1 MKVMNSS
8 TTTRR
13 WASPSLVVVVKSQS
27 VVLPRYGADPELA
40 LTPAHLRLIQQLAHS
55 GISSDDA
62 ADDPFL
68 AELGQREL
76 LVFGDGPPS
85 TEDGAV
91 VDYAAVLAME
101 PTHAVVAPTPLLLRA
116 RSEGFEHVDH
126 QGRVRVCLSAD
137 EVTAVVALAQPTT
150 VDDAAGAQ
158 RSSLGADALDLD
170 DFRYLADRLAG
181 AGLLVAFDPD
191 NPVHAR
197 QTRQAE
203 LMRDGLRRQA
213 RVNEEFDR
221 LEHEQDAKP
230 APPDRVRVIA
240 AHNSWS
246 GLPASLAMV
255 IAAAKDHEDGALEQ
269 AYDFRPRLFWD
280 QRRLE
285 RAADGAPGIF
295 LYSNY
300 IWNTSYNLDQSALV
314 NQRGPHHINVHGGP
328 NTPKYLG
335 DVERFFA
342 ANPHVH
348 VAVHG
353 EGEATFTH
361 MLAALRGAVGDG
373 PPDLAVLG
381 DVPGLSFRLGDR
393 VVQTPNRDRIADLDA
408 VPSPILTGLYDGF
421 IPAGPSG
428 AVILETNRGCPY
440 GCTFCDWGS
449 ATLSRVR
456 KFDLDRIFAELE
468 WCAVNNFET
477 VGVADANFG
486 IFERDV
492 EIAQKIAD
500 LKAEYG
506 YPKFIGNN
514 YAKNTVKHLS
524 SIIEIFTQAG
534 IVAEGKMSMQTF
546 DSGTLTTIR
555 RKNIKVEKY
564 HELSGEFRRNDLP
577 MMVDIMMGL
586 PGSTPET
593 FRNDLQECISRAV
606 RVAIHS
612 TLLLTNSPM
621 NEPEYRAENG
631 ITALPGEEVTETT
644 SFTRAEWEQMN
655 RLTYAYYVFENF
667 GVLRQIAT
675 YVHAETGQREV
686 DFYERFVED
695 VHADPGRWPLSM
707 ITVQILPELMV
718 PPVSWKLFL
727 EEIRR
732 YLVEQ
737 VGLVD
742 DDALDTVMRVQH
754 VLMPARGREFPV
766 NLELPHDYATW
777 FATIAELRDQGFHHD
792 WHLQAPHLRDL
803 GPATFQVD
811 DPFDVCTTALGGS
824 LRSLMVENAWD
835 LDSPVS
841 RPRQRISDEATAA
854 EAS

>member
-1 MKVMNSS
+1 MAVMDTSTSTRLRASS
-8 TTTRR
+8 
-13 WASPSLVVVVKSQS
+13 SLVVVIKAHS
-27 VVLPRYGADPELA
+27 VVLPRYGTDPELA
-40 LTPAHLRLIQQLAHS
+40 LSPAHLRLIEELTRD
-55 GISSDDA
+55 GVDSSQVA
-62 ADDPFL
+62 TDPFL
-68 AELGQREL
+68 AEMALRGL
-76 LVFGDGPPS
+76 LV
-85 TEDGAV
+85 DGAGPSSDRDDADLEPRATPGDALHHEV
-91 VDYAAVLAME
+91 VL
-101 PTHAVVAPTPLLLRA
+101 PTPLLLQTGSSGFDSIDHDGRILA
-116 RSEGFEHVDH
+116 RF
-126 QGRVRVCLSAD
+126 SAD
-137 EVTAVVALAQPTT
+137 EVSAIVALAQPTT
-150 VDDAAGAQ
+150 VDQAFEAQ
-158 RSSLGADALDLD
+158 QARLGSEALGD
-170 DFRYLADRLAG
+170 DQFRQLSERLVA

-221 LEHEQDAKP
+221 LEAEHDARP
-230 APPDRVRVIA
+230 APSDRVSVIA

-255 IAAAKDHEDGALEQ
+255 IAAAKDHEQGVLEHSF
-269 AYDFRPRLFWD
+269 DFRPRLFWD
-280 QRRLE
+280 PRRL
-285 RAADGAPGIF
+285 ASVASGTPAIF
-295 LYSNY
+295 LFSNY
-300 IWNTSYNLDQSALV
+300 IWSTDYNLEQSATIKEHG
-314 NQRGPHHINVHGGP
+314 RHHINVHGGP

-342 ANPHVH
+342 ANPHVD

-373 PPDLAVLG
+373 PPDLSVLA
-381 DVPGLSFRLGDR
+381 DVPGLSFRHGDR
-393 VVQTPNRDRIADLDA
+393 VVQTADRERIADLDA

-428 AVILETNRGCPY
+428 AVIMETNRGCPY

-477 VGVADANFG
+477 VGIADANFG

-492 EIAQKIAD
+492 EIAEHIAA
-500 LKAEYG
+500 LKATYG

-524 SIIEIFTQAG
+524 SIIEIFTDAG

-546 DSGTLTTIR
+546 DEGTLTTIR

-606 RVAIHS
+606 RVAIHT

-621 NEPEYRAENG
+621 NEPDYREENG
-631 ITALPGEEVTETT
+631 ITARPGEEVKETT

-675 YVHAETGQREV
+675 YVHAETGQREI

-695 VHADPGRWPLSM
+695 VHSDPQRWPLST

-718 PPVSWKLFL
+718 PPVSWRLFL
-727 EEIRR
+727 DEIRR

-742 DDALDTVMRVQH
+742 DDALDTVMAVQH
-754 VLMPARGREFPV
+754 ALMPARGRSFPV
-766 NLELPHDYATW
+766 TLELPRDYATW
-777 FATIAELRDQGFHHD
+777 FATIADLRDQGFHHD
-792 WHLQAPHLRDL
+792 WHLQAPRLRDL
-803 GPATFQVD
+803 GPGTFRVD

-841 RPRQRISDEATAA
+841 RPRQRINDEATRVE
-854 EAS
+854 EA